1 MKSSAIVVTYN
12 RASILTHCIEK
23 LLEQSQEDYEVIVI
37 DDGSTDATQ
46 GITKKIKN
54 KRFRYFRNKE
64 KKGQPYARNKG
75 IKHAKGDIII
85 FVDSDVLVDKNFI
98 HDHINLHKRRDRL
111 IVQGMVRHIR
121 KIEDYGKSNWKIDGL
136 CLAGLITQ
144 NVSVKKKH
152 LVEAG
157 GFDESFG
164 DTMGYMDVEI
174 GRRLKNNLALKT
186 IYAFRSCLAW
196 HFDGYETTEKISSI
210 IQKSYERGKNAVR
223 FSRKFGKNVA
233 ARHVKKSYASFITKL
248 FGTEQ
253 WVEEKGLKYIIN
265 HKNGFSYPFL
275 KWIIK
280 YHYRDKGI
288 REALMETQSDL
299 AAGVDKN
306 LMTIK
311 FGGPHNNI

>member
-1 MKSSAIVVTYN
+1 MKASAIVVTYN
-12 RASILTHCIEK
+12 RGSVLTHCIEK
-23 LLEQSQEDYEVIVI
+23 LLAQSADHYEVILI
-37 DDGSTDATQ
+37 DDGSTDST
-46 GITKKIKN
+46 GNLMKKIKD

-64 KKGQPYARNKG
+64 KKGQPQARNKG
-75 IKHAKGDIII
+75 IKHARGDIII

-98 HDHINLHKRRDRL
+98 NDHINLHKKREKL

-121 KIEDYGKSNWKIDGL
+121 KIEDYGKANWKIDGL

-152 LVEAG
+152 LIEAG

-164 DTMGYMDVEI
+164 NTMGYMDVEI
-174 GRRLKNNLALKT
+174 GRRLKNDLSLKT

-196 HFDGYETTEKISSI
+196 HFDGYETTDKINSI
-210 IQKSYERGKNAVR
+210 IKKSYERGKNSVR
-223 FSRKFGKNVA
+223 LSQKFGKSVA
-233 ARHVKKSYASFITKL
+233 ARHVKKSYVYFITKL
-248 FGTEQ
+248 FGTEH
-253 WVEEKGLKYIIN
+253 WVEKKGLNYLIS

-288 REALMETQSDL
+288 REALTEKRIINE
-299 AAGVDKN
+299 VK
-306 LMTIK
+306 
-311 FGGPHNNI
+311 

>member
-1 MKSSAIVVTYN
+1 MKASAIVVTYN
-12 RASILTHCIEK
+12 RASILTYCIEK
-23 LLEQSQEDYEVIVI
+23 LLKQSADDYEVIVI
-37 DDGSTDATQ
+37 DDGSIDSTQ
-46 GITKKIKN
+46 DVTKKIKD

-75 IKHAKGDIII
+75 INNSRGDIII
-85 FVDSDVLVDKNFI
+85 FVDSDVLVGENFI
-98 HDHINLHKRRDRL
+98 RDHIELHKKWDKL

-121 KIEDYGKSNWKIDGL
+121 RIEDYGKANWMIDGL
-136 CLAGLITQ
+136 CFAGLITQ

-164 DTMGYMDVEI
+164 DTMGYMDAEI
-174 GRRLKNNLALKT
+174 GRRLKQDYGLRT
-186 IYAFRSCLAW
+186 VYAYRKCLAW
-196 HFDGYETTEKISSI
+196 HFDGYETDERIMSI
-210 IQKSYERGKNAVR
+210 MKKSYERGKNAVR
-223 FSRKFGKNVA
+223 FARKYGKNVA
-233 ARHVKKSYASFITKL
+233 ARHVKKSYVNFITKL

-253 WVEEKGLKYIIN
+253 WAEEKGLKYMIS

-288 REALMETQSDL
+288 REALAEK
-299 AAGVDKN
+299 G
-306 LMTIK
+306 
-311 FGGPHNNI
+311 